1 MERRDFRHGIGP
13 HGCKAV
19 TTQAI
24 AVGTASSHELTFLGR
39 FSMCAIIAVFLENKA
54 PLLLHCPQSYPRDKF
69 SAPVACDSRHC
80 TLTLASCARL
90 KFAHDPGQD
99 WLGQAERM
107 KGQAKCGL
115 GGRPGRLLLMFL
127 REVR

>member
-1 MERRDFRHGIGP
+1 M
-13 HGCKAV
+13 GCKAV
-19 TTQAI
+19 TTQAV
-24 AVGTASSHELTFLGR
+24 AAQATASSHELTFLGR
-39 FSMCAIIAVFLENKA
+39 FSMCVIISVFLENKA
-54 PLLLHCPQSYPRDKF
+54 SSCFIAPQSYPKGKF

-80 TLTLASCARL
+80 TSALASCARL
-90 KFAHDPGQD
+90 TFAHDPGQD

>member
-1 MERRDFRHGIGP
+1 MVRREVLMVTDGIDR
-13 HGCKAV
+13 
-19 TTQAI
+19 
-24 AVGTASSHELTFLGR
+24 LRGR
-39 FSMCAIIAVFLENKA
+39 VL
-54 PLLLHCPQSYPRDKF
+54 
-69 SAPVACDSRHC
+69 ACDSRHC

-90 KFAHDPGQD
+90 KFANDPGQD

-127 REVR
+127 REVRRQGLTFVLSVRNSLRPRGEIR